1 MGKNAKQPDWSR
13 LAERLTAALDLSSAP
28 IFLAFGEEDSPAPAF
43 SKPMSPPAE
52 DGRRKRVPASWV
64 FWVEAG
70 LNGAFSTVA
79 ADHAN
84 CSVGLFTHGFAELDP
99 SKADVG
105 ALLEGGWVTP
115 EMLPAIPSVTK
126 RPASITYGRLEDV
139 PDGVEPDVVMLRV
152 NGRQL
157 MVLSDSLPGLLIE
170 GEPQC
175 HIVALAKEQGRP
187 AASVGCALSR
197 AGTAFRPE
205 EMSCALPAAE
215 LACLVRLIEETAAS
229 DSVVAK
235 FAAEEARRFA
245 VS

>member
-1 MGKNAKQPDWSR
+1 M
-13 LAERLTAALDLSSAP
+13 
-28 IFLAFGEEDSPAPAF
+28 
-43 SKPMSPPAE
+43 
-52 DGRRKRVPASWV
+52 PASCV
-64 FWVEAG
+64 FWVETG

-79 ADHAN
+79 TDHGN
-84 CSVGLFTHGFAELDP
+84 CSVGLYTHGFADLDP

-105 ALLEGGWVTP
+105 ALPESGWVTSDLVP
-115 EMLPAIPSVTK
+115 EIPFVST
-126 RPASITYGRLEDV
+126 PPSSITYGRLEDV

-170 GEPQC
+170 EKPQC

-197 AGTAFRPE
+197 AGTGFRPA

-215 LACLVRLIEETAAS
+215 LASLVRLIEETAAS

-235 FAAEEARRFA
+235 FAAEDARRFA